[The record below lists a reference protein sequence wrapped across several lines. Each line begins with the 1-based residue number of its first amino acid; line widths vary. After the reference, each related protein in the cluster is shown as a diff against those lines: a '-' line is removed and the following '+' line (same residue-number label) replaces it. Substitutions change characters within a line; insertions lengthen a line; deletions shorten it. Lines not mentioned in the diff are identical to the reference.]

1 MKLKFQNR
9 FLDNFVIALVA
20 SGMILACTWATTPA
34 FAQTT
39 GPVRI
44 TLDDAIQLFL
54 THNHNLI
61 ALRDT
66 IDQSKDLEITAGL
79 KPNPDFFTDW
89 EYLPLGSPAWQNPDL
104 YQGES
109 VATYLKDSTEGDLGL
124 SYLIERGGK
133 RRDRL
138 QNAKDNTAVTTSLV
152 GDNERTETFQVATL
166 FFNVQLA
173 ESTLDLANQDL
184 ASYQKTVDLSEITYK
199 AGGMSEGDFLMI
211 KLQLLQFQADV
222 AQAIQ
227 MRVQALSD
235 LRNMLG
241 YESVPANYDVAG
253 DFDYAQFK
261 VNLEDLQL
269 KALQLRPDYKAAQQ
283 SVTAAQSGYKLAK
296 ADGVQ
301 DLTVSGNYS
310 HVNGINAATFLL
322 SIPLAVHDRN
332 QGEIARTN
340 SVIAMSQEQDK
351 AANEQVLTDVNDAYQ
366 NLVANDVV
374 VALYKSGYLDMAK
387 RDLDINEYSYQ
398 HGSASLLDFLEAERT
413 YRATELAYR
422 QALASW
428 LQSVEQVKEAVGTR
442 SLP

>member
-1 MKLKFQNR
+1 M
-9 FLDNFVIALVA
+9 LVC
-20 SGMILACTWATTPA
+20 SILWRPA
-34 FAQTT
+34 FGQTT

-44 TLDDAIQLFL
+44 TLDEAIQLFVQ
-54 THNHNLI
+54 HNHNLI

-66 IDQSKDLEITAGL
+66 IDQSKDEEITAGL
-79 KPNPDFFTDW
+79 KPNPNFVSDW
-89 EYLPLGSPAWQNPDL
+89 EYLPLFAPSDWNG
-104 YQGES
+104 
-109 VATYLKDSTEGDLGL
+109 TYLDDSSEGDLGV

-133 RRDRL
+133 RRDRI
-138 QNAKDNTAVTTSLV
+138 QNAKDNTAVTASLV
-152 GDNERTETFQVATL
+152 ADNERTETFQVATL

-227 MRVQALSD
+227 MKMQSLSD

-241 YESVPANYDVAG
+241 YESVPADYDVSG
-253 DFDYAQFK
+253 DFDYMPFK
-261 VNLEDLQL
+261 VNLDDLQL
-269 KALQLRPDYKAAQQ
+269 KALQLRPDYRAAQQ

-301 DLTVSGNYS
+301 DLTLQGNYT
-310 HVNGINAATFLL
+310 HTNATNSASFFL
-322 SIPLAVHDRN
+322 SIPIPVHNRN

-340 SVIAMSQEQDK
+340 SVIAQMQEQDK
-351 AANEQVLTDVNDAYQ
+351 AADEQVMTDVNDAYQ
-366 NLVANDVV
+366 NLIANDVV

-387 RDLDINEYSYQ
+387 RDLDINLYSYQ
-398 HGSASLLDFLEAERT
+398 HGAASLLDFLEAERT

-428 LQSVEQVKEAVGTR
+428 FQAVEQVKEAVGTR
-442 SLP
+442 QLP

>member
-1 MKLKFQNR
+1 
-9 FLDNFVIALVA
+9 VC
-20 SGMILACTWATTPA
+20 SILSCPA
-34 FAQTT
+34 FSQTN

-44 TLDDAIQLFL
+44 SLDDAIQLFL
-54 THNHNLI
+54 QHNHNLI
-61 ALRDT
+61 ALRET
-66 IDQSKDLEITAGL
+66 IDQSKDEEITAGL
-79 KPNPDFFTDW
+79 KPNPTFVSDW
-89 EYLPLGSPAWQNPDL
+89 EYLPLFSPSNWN
-104 YQGES
+104 G
-109 VATYLKDSTEGDLGL
+109 TYLDDSSEGDLGV

-138 QNAKDNTAVTTSLV
+138 QNARDNTAVTASLV
-152 GDNERTETFQVATL
+152 DDNERTQTFQVATL

-184 ASYQKTVDLSEITYK
+184 ASYQKTVDLSEITFK

-227 MRVQALSD
+227 MRVQSLSD

-241 YESVPANYDVAG
+241 YESVPADYDVTG
-253 DFDYAQFK
+253 DFDYTPFK
-261 VNLEDLQL
+261 VNLDDLQL
-269 KALQLRPDYKAAQQ
+269 KALQLRPDYRAAQQ

-301 DLTVSGNYS
+301 DLTLQGNYT
-310 HVNGINAATFLL
+310 HTNATNSASFFL
-322 SIPLAVHDRN
+322 SIPIPVHNRS
-332 QGEIARTN
+332 QGEIARTD
-340 SVIAMSQEQDK
+340 SVIAQMQEQDK
-351 AANEQVLTDVNDAYQ
+351 AADEQVTTDVNDAYQ
-366 NLVANDVV
+366 NLIANDVI

-387 RDLDINEYSYQ
+387 RDLDINYYSYQ
-398 HGSASLLDFLEAERT
+398 HGAASLLDFLDAERT

-428 LQSVEQVKEAVGTR
+428 FQAVEQVKEAVGTR

>member
-1 MKLKFQNR
+1 ML
-9 FLDNFVIALVA
+9 VCAGVA
-20 SGMILACTWATTPA
+20 SPA
-34 FAQTT
+34 FAQTN

-44 TLDDAIQLFL
+44 SLDDAIQLFL
-54 THNHNLI
+54 QHNHNLI

-66 IDQSKDLEITAGL
+66 IDQSKDEEVTAGL
-79 KPNPDFFTDW
+79 KPNPDFVSDW
-89 EYLPLGSPAWQNPDL
+89 EYLPLFSPSNL
-104 YQGES
+104 NG
-109 VATYLKDSTEGDLGL
+109 TYLNEGTEGDLGV

-138 QNAKDNTAVTTSLV
+138 QNAKDNTAVTASLV
-152 GDNERTETFQVATL
+152 DDNERTQTFQVATL

-173 ESTLDLANQDL
+173 ESTLDLANLDL

-211 KLQLLQFQADV
+211 KLQLLQFQSDV

-227 MRVQALSD
+227 MKVQSLSD

-241 YESVPANYDVAG
+241 YESVPADYDVTG
-253 DFDYAQFK
+253 DFDYTPFK
-261 VNLEDLQL
+261 VNLDDLQL
-269 KALQLRPDYKAAQQ
+269 KALQLRPDYRAAQQ

-301 DLTVSGNYS
+301 DLTVQGNYT
-310 HVNGINAATFLL
+310 HVSGINTASFFL
-322 SIPLAVHDRN
+322 SIPIPVHNRN

-340 SVIAMSQEQDK
+340 SVIAQMQEQDK
-351 AANEQVLTDVNDAYQ
+351 AADEQVMTDVNDAYQ
-366 NLVANDVV
+366 NLLANDVV

-387 RDLDINEYSYQ
+387 RDLDINAYSYQ
-398 HGSASLLDFLEAERT
+398 HGAASLLDFLDAERT

-428 LQSVEQVKEAVGTR
+428 FQAVEQVKEAVGTR

>member
-1 MKLKFQNR
+1 MKVSFCDR
-9 FLDNFVIALVA
+9 FRSHIRQMVVA
-20 SGMILACTWATTPA
+20 CGVVLACTLAAPA
-34 FAQTT
+34 FGQTT

-44 TLDDAIQLFL
+44 TLDDAIQLVL
-54 THNHNLI
+54 QHNHNLI

-66 IDQSKDLEITAGL
+66 IDQSKDMEITAGL
-79 KPNPDFFTDW
+79 KPNPGFVSDW
-89 EYLPLGSPAWQNPDL
+89 EYLPLFSPSNL
-104 YQGES
+104 NG
-109 VATYLKDSTEGDLGL
+109 TYLDQGTEGDLGV

-152 GDNERTETFQVATL
+152 GDNERTQTFQVATL

-184 ASYQKTVDLSEITYK
+184 ASFEKTVELSELTYK
-199 AGGMSEGDFLMI
+199 DGGMSKGDFLMI
-211 KLQLLQFQADV
+211 KLQLLQFQTDV

-227 MRVQALSD
+227 FKKQSLSD

-241 YESVPANYDVAG
+241 YESVPADYDVAG
-253 DFDYAQFK
+253 DFDYAPFK
-261 VNLEDLQL
+261 PNLEDLQL
-269 KALQLRPDYKAAQQ
+269 KALQLRPDYKASVQ

-301 DLTVSGNYS
+301 DLTVQGNYT
-310 HVNGINAATFLL
+310 HVSGINTASFFL
-322 SIPLAVHDRN
+322 SIPIPVHNRN

-340 SVIAMSQEQDK
+340 SVIAMSQEQEK
-351 AANEQVLTDVNDAYQ
+351 AAQEQVMTDVNDAYE
-366 NLVANDVV
+366 NLIANDVV

-387 RDLDINEYSYQ
+387 EDLDINEYSYQ
-398 HGSASLLDFLEAERT
+398 HGAASLLDFLDAERT
-413 YRATELAYR
+413 YRATQLAYR

-428 LQSVEQVKEAVGTR
+428 FQAVEQVKEAVGTR
-442 SLP
+442 QLP

>member
-1 MKLKFQNR
+1 MRSDRRGRIFHNIGKGLAACG
-9 FLDNFVIALVA
+9 ALLVC
-20 SGMILACTWATTPA
+20 SCLSCPA
-34 FAQTT
+34 FGQTK

-54 THNHNLI
+54 QHNHNLI
-61 ALRDT
+61 ALRAT
-66 IDQSKDLEITAGL
+66 IDQSKDEEITAGL
-79 KPNPDFFTDW
+79 KPNPDFISDW
-89 EYLPLGSPAWQNPDL
+89 EYLPLFSPSNFT
-104 YQGES
+104 G
-109 VATYLKDSTEGDLGL
+109 TYLDDSTEVDAGL

-138 QNAKDNTAVTTSLV
+138 ENARDNTAVTTSLV
-152 GDNERTETFQVATL
+152 DDNERTQTFQVATL

-173 ESTLDLANQDL
+173 ESTLDLANLDL

-199 AGGMSEGDFLMI
+199 AGGMSQGDFLMI
-211 KLQLLQFQADV
+211 KLQLLQFQEDV

-227 MRVQALSD
+227 FKVQSLSD

-241 YESVPANYDVAG
+241 YESVPADYDVVG
-253 DFDYAQFK
+253 DFDYTPFK

-269 KALQLRPDYKAAQQ
+269 KALQLRPDYRAAQQ
-283 SVTAAQSGYKLAK
+283 SITAAQSGYKLAK

-301 DLTVSGNYS
+301 DLTVQGNYT
-310 HVNGINAATFLL
+310 HTGGINTASFFL
-322 SIPLAVHDRN
+322 SIPIPVHNRN
-332 QGEIARTN
+332 QGEIARTD
-340 SVIAMSQEQDK
+340 SVIGQMQEQDK
-351 AANEQVLTDVNDAYQ
+351 AADEQVMTDVNDAYQ
-366 NLVANDVV
+366 NLLANDVV

-387 RDLDINEYSYQ
+387 QDLDINEYSYQ
-398 HGSASLLDFLEAERT
+398 HGAASLLDFLEAERT

-428 LQSVEQVKEAVGTR
+428 FQAVEQVKEAVGTR